1 MSYHDYTL
9 PSYAPVGYD
18 EWKKKQDANKAASS
32 VTNNTLNSS
41 VFKDE
46 TSKAISDAA
55 MKAASQ
61 NVAQSVANG
70 NYLFYGDIIPQGMK
84 DGFTEYQHEQIIK
97 GLKGE
102 NQGSVITGGIP
113 IAGFSPIL
121 DEVAKKT
128 SEEGKTIKDVVTE
141 SKGTDNKTGGTA
153 APKNDNNDV
162 AKDVPADT
170 NGDILDLSGVDV
182 YVGGGDGGYSVPS
195 FQTSGAFNKAWD
207 YTSSLLEKLKGGRTS
222 YSDQIDALIN
232 KYMNREK
239 FTYDADT
246 DPLFQQM
253 LASAMN
259 SGKLAMEDT
268 IGTAASLTG
277 GYGSSYATRAGNS
290 AYNEF
295 VTDAY
300 NNLPDYYNLA
310 LQTYQMEGDDMLS
323 QLGVL
328 RDADD
333 TEYGRLLNEYNVNFN
348 HANAIYDREYSQFQ
362 SDRDFNY
369 NSYWDEKNFDY
380 NSYWDEK
387 NFDYNASQD
396 KQAQQNWQ
404 TQFDYNASQDKL
416 AQENWEKEFEYE
428 KEQDKSKWNYQTA
441 QDSYAAQKK
450 EDELANYKTPTEK
463 MYSAGLAAAVQGG
476 EAGFLAYA
484 DSIPDYDAD
493 AIGAQVQNLLTFTK
507 TIDTTN
513 GFGGLDHNDA
523 FVDGYGR
530 AMTLDAI
537 SEAYGLSNSQL
548 KELTKLKEGETI
560 NLSGLEILE
569 HYR

>member
-1 MSYHDYTL
+1 MSYHNYTL
-9 PSYAPVGYD
+9 PNNAPVGYD
-18 EWKKKQDANKAASS
+18 EWKKKQDANKTAQEAAKKKEALGQLAKDVASGKTPNS
-32 VTNNTLNSS
+32 VLTPTTQDILNKGFFNASTDSAVKQSDTKKQAQNT
-41 VFKDE
+41 
-46 TSKAISDAA
+46 
-55 MKAASQ
+55 
-61 NVAQSVANG
+61 
-70 NYLFYGDIIPQGMK
+70 P
-84 DGFTEYQHEQIIK
+84 
-97 GLKGE
+97 
-102 NQGSVITGGIP
+102 GSVVTGGIP

-121 DEVAKKT
+121 DTVAKET
-128 SEEGKTIKDVVTE
+128 ASEGKTIKDVVTE
-141 SKGTDNKTGGTA
+141 SKGSGNNTSGTSK
-153 APKNDNNDV
+153 PKKDNNKETPIEPTDDGLEV
-162 AKDVPADT
+162 
-170 NGDILDLSGVDV
+170 GDVDV
-182 YVGGGDGGYSVPS
+182 YVGGGGGGYVAPS
-195 FQTSGAFNKAWD
+195 FQTSSAFNKAWD

-222 YSDQIDALIN
+222 YSDRIDALME

-239 FTYDADT
+239 FSYDAST

-253 LASAMN
+253 LASSMN
-259 SGKLAMEDT
+259 SGKMAMEDT
-268 IGTAASLTG
+268 IGQASALTG

-290 AYNEF
+290 AYNQF

-310 LQTYQMEGDDMLS
+310 LQTYDMEGDNMLS

-362 SDRDFNY
+362 NDKNFNY
-369 NSYWDEKNFDY
+369 NSYWDEKNFNY

-404 TQFDYNASQDKL
+404 TQFDYNASL
-416 AQENWEKEFEYE
+416 NEIEQENWEKEFEYK
-428 KEQDKSKWNYQTA
+428 KEQDALKWDYQTA
-441 QDSYAAQKK
+441 QDAYAAQKK
-450 EDELANYKTPTEK
+450 EDELANYKTPSEK
-463 MYSAGLAAAVQGG
+463 MYSAGLEAAVQGG

-507 TIDTTN
+507 TIDTAN

-537 SEAYGLSNSQL
+537 SEAYGLSNAQL